1 MGFLRVNR
9 PLHLLLVSALASII
23 LVTMPGTEARADPT
37 VAEIEA
43 QINTIWGN
51 AEPLIEE
58 YNRVHEKY
66 KQNKAQQDAINK
78 KIEPLQRQ
86 VDLGQ
91 VRVGVIA
98 ATVYK
103 GGQATT
109 LNALL
114 GSGSPQMLADQL
126 SYLDL
131 MAREQERQLSGV
143 TSMKSDYDA
152 QRAPLDKIVTELAAQ
167 DADLAA
173 KKKVI
178 DGQLDQLQT
187 LRIKAYGSAGGT
199 GSYRPWPCPSAY
211 EPTNG
216 YKAAKFACGQA
227 GKPYIYGSGGPSSYD
242 CSGLT
247 AAAWASVGVSLP
259 HNAAA
264 QRTSM
269 PAVSRANLQV
279 GDLVFYYG
287 DVRHVAIYVGDGKV
301 MHAPQPYDHVRMAEM
316 DGVGPIKSYGR
327 PS

>member
-9 PLHLLLVSALASII
+9 PLHLLIVSALASLI
-23 LVTMPGTEARADPT
+23 LVTMPGAAAWAEPT
-37 VAEIEA
+37 VAEVEA

-51 AEPLIEE
+51 AEPMIEE
-58 YNRVHEKY
+58 YNKVHEKY

-78 KIEPLQRQ
+78 KIEPLLRQ
-86 VDLGQ
+86 VELGQ

-98 ATVYK
+98 SAVYK
-103 GGQATT
+103 GGQASTI
-109 LNALL
+109 NALL
-114 GSGSPQMLADQL
+114 SSGSPQMLADQL

-131 MAREQERQLSGV
+131 LAREQQRQLSGV
-143 TSMKSDYDA
+143 SSMKNDFDA
-152 QRAPLDKIVTELAAQ
+152 QRAPLDKIVAELAGQ

-178 DGQLDQLQT
+178 DGQLAELQK

-199 GSYRPWPCPSAY
+199 GSFRPWPCPSAY

-216 YKAAKFACGQA
+216 YKAAKFACDQA
-227 GKPYIYGSGGPSSYD
+227 SKPYVYGASGPNSYD

-247 AAAWASVGVSLP
+247 AASWARVGVSLP

-264 QRTSM
+264 QRQSM
-269 PAVSRANLQV
+269 TAVTRANLKV

-287 DVRHVAIYVGDGKV
+287 DVRHVAIFVGDGKV
-301 MHAPQPYDHVRMAEM
+301 MHAPQPYDNVRMAEM
-316 DGVGPIKSYGR
+316 DGVGPIKSYGH
-327 PS
+327 PG